1 MASGRRTAQV
11 VGDGREKSRNLKPLK
26 RLARYLLPYR
36 WRLVLAL
43 LALVLAAGSVLS
55 LGVGM
60 RYLIDHGLV
69 GGRLIAMRHAVE
81 AVLIVIVVL
90 ALSTFTRS
98 YLVTWLGERVVA
110 DLRTSLER
118 RLIRLEPGFFET
130 RRMGEIISRLTTD
143 TSVIQAVIASSVTQ
157 ALRNLLMLVGGLVLL
172 AVTNPKLTGL
182 ILLVVPLVVVPI
194 VVIGRNVRRLSRQT
208 QDRVATVSA
217 LAEETLGAVKTVQA
231 FGQEEHESRRFAE
244 ACETAFAAASRYA
257 WARAFLAAIVI
268 TLVIGAIVVVLWIG
282 GQDVVSGRLTA
293 GELASFVFFAS
304 VVAGAMGG
312 LSDTFGDLQRAAGA
326 AERIFELMDIKPKIA
341 APPIVATLPPRTQ
354 GEIEF
359 NRVSF
364 AYPSAPERL
373 VLDHFDL
380 RVRPGETVAIVGP
393 SGAGKS
399 TIFDLLM
406 RFYDPQEGRVFL
418 DGQDLRSLA
427 PEMFRRRLALV
438 SQDPVLF
445 GTDVLTNIR
454 YGLAEADEA
463 AVVTATRNAAAQ
475 GFVERLPQGYKT
487 FLGERGVRLSG
498 GQRQRIAIARAILRE
513 PSVLLLDEATS
524 ALDAESERAVQE
536 ALERLRHGRTCLVIA
551 HRLATVRKADRIVV
565 LDQGRVIDEG
575 RHEELVARGGL
586 YARLAALQFDL
597 EAAA

>member
-1 MASGRRTAQV
+1 MASGRRTAQA
-11 VGDGREKSRNLKPLK
+11 VGDGRDRSRNLKPLK
-26 RLARYLLPYR
+26 RLAGYLLPYR
-36 WRLVLAL
+36 WRLVG
-43 LALVLAAGSVLS
+43 ALVALILAAGSVLS
-55 LGVGM
+55 LGIGM

-69 GGRLIAMRHAVE
+69 AGRPNAMRHAVE
-81 AVLIVIVVL
+81 AVLIVIGVL
-90 ALSTFTRS
+90 AFSTFARS

-110 DLRTSLER
+110 DLRTALER

-143 TSVIQAVIASSVTQ
+143 TSVIQAVIGTSVTQ

-194 VVIGRNVRRLSRQT
+194 VVIGRRVRALSRQT
-208 QDRVATVSA
+208 QDKVATVSS

-231 FGQEEHESRRFAE
+231 FGQEERESVRFAE
-244 ACETAFAAASRYA
+244 ACEAAFAVASRYA

-282 GQDVVSGRLTA
+282 GQDVVAGRLTA

-312 LSDTFGDLQRAAGA
+312 LSDTVGDLQRAAGA
-326 AERIFELMDIKPKIA
+326 AERIFELLDVKPKIA
-341 APPIVATLPPRTQ
+341 APPIVATLPTRTR

-364 AYPSAPERL
+364 AYPSAPDRL

-380 RVRPGETVAIVGP
+380 SVRPGETVAIVGP

-406 RFYDPQEGRVFL
+406 RFYDPQEGRIYL
-418 DGQDLRSLA
+418 DGQDLRSFA
-427 PEMFRRRLALV
+427 PETFRQRLGLV
-438 SQDPVLF
+438 SQDPALF

-454 YGLAEADEA
+454 YGLPEADDA
-463 AVVTATRNAAAQ
+463 AVAVAARNAAAH
-475 GFVERLPQGYKT
+475 GFVERLPQGYET

-498 GQRQRIAIARAILRE
+498 GQRQRLAIARAILRE
-513 PSVLLLDEATS
+513 PPVLLLDEATS

-536 ALERLRHGRTCLVIA
+536 ALERLRQGRTCLVIA

-586 YARLAALQFDL
+586 YARLAALQFDMD
-597 EAAA
+597 AAA